1 MKVIISLSIDYELIK
16 EVDSKKGSKSRIEYI
31 CELIRGKSETIK
43 KETKKK

>member
-16 EVDSKKGSKSRIEYI
+16 DVDSKKGPKSRSEYI
-31 CELIRGKSETIK
+31 CELIRGKTETTK